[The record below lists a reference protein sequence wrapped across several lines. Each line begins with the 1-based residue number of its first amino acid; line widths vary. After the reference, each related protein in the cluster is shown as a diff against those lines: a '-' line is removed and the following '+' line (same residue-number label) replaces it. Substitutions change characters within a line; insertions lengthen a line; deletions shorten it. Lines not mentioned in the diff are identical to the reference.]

1 MATMAAW
8 SQAPGTTPVKISK
21 EVQMLHGKKYYVH
34 IVETGQTVYSIS
46 RAYQVQS
53 YDAVT
58 HVDIHFLHAGDTVW
72 LPARGQFAD
81 NQETQ
86 QAGKPTT
93 QQSEEPKGRK
103 DNKPVQAPTVRK
115 VGKTLKVA
123 LMMPLHLDQIGDI
136 STSKFDVEQR
146 GKRSYRQFEFIEFYE
161 GIRMAL
167 DKMAEKGVGVE
178 LNVVDVSTSDT
189 AKVREAFMSHN
200 VGESDVL
207 VALLLRETFDKAA
220 ELAREA
226 GIYIVNPMA
235 TRSEICAENPYMVK
249 MQPSTAGLITRML
262 NNMASERP
270 GAHLYIVHSG
280 SKAEKPVLEEL
291 KSQLAARGDIKYT
304 LFGWSQS
311 AKLPSVLKN
320 TPGATVLSI
329 FDQDKDQNRVY
340 VGNLLNKLSSLKQ
353 GTPVLYTMNDWT
365 REYGDVDFNQ
375 LQNLNYHTFA
385 AGWDMTNEMHV
396 EFLKEFRERYGS
408 EPTTPLAATGYDIA
422 TYIVGGLHRKGADF
436 WKNPGGMSEGLTQP
450 IYLVRNG
457 AGLENDRAMLYR
469 MQGMVLVPVSF
480 K

>member
-422 TYIVGGLHRKGADF
+422 TYIVGCLHRKGADF

>member
-86 QAGKPTT
+86 QGGKPTT
-93 QQSEEPKGRK
+93 QKPEEPKSRK

-220 ELAREA
+220 ELAHDA

-450 IYLVRNG
+450 IYLVRKG

>member
-81 NQETQ
+81 SQETQ
-86 QAGKPTT
+86 QVGKPTT
-93 QQSEEPKGRK
+93 QKPEEPKGRK

-123 LMMPLHLDQIGDI
+123 LMMPLHLDQMGDI
-136 STSKFDVEQR
+136 STSKFDIEQR

-167 DKMAEKGVGVE
+167 DKMAERGVGVE

-189 AKVREAFMSHN
+189 AKVREAFKSHN

-220 ELAREA
+220 ELAHEA

-235 TRSEICAENPYMVK
+235 TRGEICAENPYMVK

-396 EFLKEFRERYGS
+396 GFLKEFRERYGS

>member
-1 MATMAAW
+1 MATVAAW

-103 DNKPVQAPTVRK
+103 DNKPLQAPTVRK

-123 LMMPLHLDQIGDI
+123 LMMPLHLDQMGDI

-167 DKMAEKGVGVE
+167 DKMAEKGIGVE

-189 AKVREAFMSHN
+189 AKVREAFVSHN

-226 GIYIVNPMA
+226 GVYIVNPMA

-396 EFLKEFRERYGS
+396 GFLKEFRERYGS